1 MKLQYVPAA
10 IEKRCYTAYMK
21 VCAKTGKHLNVAP
34 RDKQII
40 VSLTS
45 FPARFEYLYLVIES
59 IFRQTV
65 KPDRIC
71 LYLDEGIDKSSLPTD
86 LLNLEK
92 YGLEIKI
99 GGAQI
104 KPHKKYYYAMQ
115 ENPDSIIIT
124 VDDDHIYRRNVIEKL
139 MSSYARYPHDVSC
152 MRAHRIQF
160 NPDHSVKAYNDWDYE
175 CRKYIMQPRMDL
187 IATGI
192 GAVLYPPHCLPKDTF
207 DIKEIQEL
215 SLAADDIW
223 LKVMEMLN
231 GTKVV
236 AVEGKKVNP
245 ISVDTI
251 DVTPLAS
258 QNVNESKND
267 VYLKNLIEK
276 YGIDLYKMIAEE
288 NPVD

>member
-1 MKLQYVPAA
+1 MKIQYIPVA
-10 IEKRCYTAYMK
+10 IEKRCYTAFMK
-21 VCAKTGKHLNVAP
+21 VCAKTNKHLNTAS
-34 RDKQII
+34 RDKQIV

-45 FPARFEYLYLVIES
+45 FPARFKYLYLVIES

-71 LYLDEGIDKSSLPTD
+71 LYLDKGIDKLSLPVE

-92 YGLEIKI
+92 YGLEIII

-124 VDDDHIYRRNVIEKL
+124 VDDDHIYRRDVIEKL
-139 MSSYARYPHDVSC
+139 MRSYNRYPHDVSC

-160 NPDHSVKAYNDWDYE
+160 NSDHSVKVYNDWDYE

-192 GAVLYPPHCLPKDTF
+192 GAVLYPPHCLPKDAF
-207 DIKEIQEL
+207 NLKDIQEL

-236 AVEGKKVNP
+236 AVEDKKVNP
-245 ISVDTI
+245 IPVDTI
-251 DVTPLAS
+251 DVTPLAA

-276 YGIDLYKMIAEE
+276 YGINLYEMVAET
-288 NPVD
+288 NTID